1 MGIPTLAVCRNY
13 RADLLFNASALL
25 WIIPKFVDFII
36 ALNMKN
42 TGKFALVFGILL
54 LLLLVVPDDLV
65 AQCPMCRMSAESNL
79 KNGGTDGQ
87 GLNAGILYMLAMP
100 YTLVAVIGFW
110 WWRNRKKSH
119 NSGAEDLSQYN

>member
-1 MGIPTLAVCRNY
+1 M
-13 RADLLFNASALL
+13 LFNASALL

-54 LLLLVVPDDLV
+54 LLLLVVPGDLV

-110 WWRNRKKSH
+110 WWRNRKQSH